1 VKLHNNKKS
10 GVMKKISHK
19 LISVG
24 IVTIAIVGLFSYFI
38 TKSNQRTFILKVEH
52 YAHQLS
58 EMIKSSTKSDM
69 LFYRRERVHEI
80 IDTIGQQ
87 EGIEKVR
94 IFNKEGIIIYSSDR
108 TDIGTMVDK
117 RAEACYACHTADQ
130 PLERLSISERTR
142 IFQLESKVRSLG
154 IINPIYNE
162 PSCWQADCHVHSQE
176 QKVLGVLDVSMSL
189 VEVDRLT
196 KENQTK
202 VILFT
207 LEAMIIISVFL
218 WFFFKRLITR
228 PVQRIVAATSE
239 VAAGNLSYKLE
250 VKRND
255 ELGHLSN
262 SFNEMTRNLAEVQA
276 QLYHSD
282 KLASIGRLAA
292 GVAHE
297 INNPLTGILTYS
309 SYLLKR
315 ADSYPEMKPDL
326 EIIVRETKRCRDIV
340 KDLLDFARPI
350 SSYKKSVCINDVIE
364 RALNVIANQ
373 LNLRNII
380 VHKQYMDS
388 LPDISIDEGQLQ
400 QVFINLMVNAADAMG
415 DLGGE
420 ITITTER
427 IELKNKEYV
436 QIKVADTGCGIAK
449 KNLSKIFEPFYSTKN
464 QKGIGLGLSVVWGII
479 DKHQGVISVESELN
493 KGSVFTIRLPVFQ
506 GASLSNEDK

>member
-1 VKLHNNKKS
+1 
-10 GVMKKISHK
+10 MKNKISHK
-19 LISVG
+19 LIAVG
-24 IVTIAIVGLFSYFI
+24 IVTIAIVGVFSYFI

-108 TDIGTMVDK
+108 SVVGTMVDK
-117 RAEACYACHTADQ
+117 QAEACYACHTADQ

-142 IFQLESKVRSLG
+142 IFQLEDEVRSLG

-162 PSCWQADCHVHSQE
+162 PSCWKADCHIHNQE

-189 VEVDRLT
+189 AEVDRLT
-196 KENQTK
+196 ADNQTK

-207 LEAMIIISVFL
+207 LAAMVIISVFL
-218 WFFFKRLITR
+218 WYFFQRLITR
-228 PVQRIVAATSE
+228 PVQRIVAATNA
-239 VAAGNLSYKLE
+239 VAAGNLTYKLE

-255 ELGHLSN
+255 ELGHLGN
-262 SFNEMTRNLAEVQA
+262 SFNEMTRNLAEAQT

-297 INNPLTGILTYS
+297 INNPLTGVLTYS
-309 SYLLKR
+309 SFLLKR
-315 ADSYPEMKPDL
+315 SENDSELKSDL

-350 SSYKKSVCINDVIE
+350 SAYKKSVNINDVID
-364 RALNVIANQ
+364 RALNIVASQ
-373 LNLRNII
+373 LNLRDIV
-380 VHKQYMDS
+380 VHKQYLES
-388 LPDISIDEGQLQ
+388 LPNVSVDDGQLQ
-400 QVFINLMVNAADAMG
+400 QVFINLLVNAADAIG
-415 DLGGE
+415 NKGGN
-420 ITITTER
+420 ISLATRTVQFQG
-427 IELKNKEYV
+427 KEYV
-436 QIKVADTGCGIAK
+436 QVEVTDTGCGIAK
-449 KNLSKIFEPFYSTKN
+449 ENLSKIFEPFYSTKD

-479 DKHQGVISVESELN
+479 DKHQGTIAVDSELN
-493 KGSVFTIRLPVFQ
+493 QGTTFTIRLPVSQ
-506 GASLSNEDK
+506 GASLIDEGRQNG

>member
-1 VKLHNNKKS
+1 
-10 GVMKKISHK
+10 MKNKISHK
-19 LISVG
+19 LIAVG
-24 IVTIAIVGLFSYFI
+24 IVTIAIVGVFSYFI
-38 TKSNQRTFILKVEH
+38 TKSNQRNFILKVEH

-108 TDIGTMVDK
+108 TVVGTMVDK
-117 RAEACYACHTADQ
+117 QAEACYICHTADQ

-142 IFQLESKVRSLG
+142 IFQLEDEVRSLG

-162 PSCWQADCHVHSQE
+162 PSCWQADCHIHDQG

-189 VEVDRLT
+189 AEVDRLT
-196 KENQTK
+196 ADNQTK

-207 LEAMIIISVFL
+207 LGAMVIISVFL
-218 WFFFKRLITR
+218 WYFFKRLITR
-228 PVQRIVAATSE
+228 PVQRIVAATNA
-239 VAAGNLSYKLE
+239 VAAGNLSYKLQ

-255 ELGHLSN
+255 ELGHLGN
-262 SFNEMTRNLAEVQA
+262 SFNEMTRNLAEAQT

-297 INNPLTGILTYS
+297 INNPLTGVLTYS
-309 SYLLKR
+309 SFLLKR
-315 ADSYPEMKPDL
+315 SKDDSEIKSDL

-350 SSYKKSVCINDVIE
+350 SAYKKSVNINDVID
-364 RALNVIANQ
+364 RALNIVASQ
-373 LNLRNII
+373 LNLRDI
-380 VHKQYMDS
+380 VVNKQYLES
-388 LPDISIDEGQLQ
+388 LPDVSIDDGQLQ
-400 QVFINLMVNAADAMG
+400 QVFINLLVNAADAIG
-415 DLGGE
+415 NKGGK
-420 ITITTER
+420 ISLVTGTVQFQG
-427 IELKNKEYV
+427 KEHV
-436 QIKVADTGCGIAK
+436 QVEVTDTGCGIAK
-449 KNLSKIFEPFYSTKN
+449 ENLSKIFEPFYSTKD

-479 DKHQGVISVESELN
+479 DKHQGTIAVDSELN
-493 KGSVFTIRLPVFQ
+493 KGTTFTIRLPVSQ
-506 GASLSNEDK
+506 GASLIDEGRQHG

>member
-1 VKLHNNKKS
+1 LKN
-10 GVMKKISHK
+10 KISHK
-19 LISVG
+19 LIAVG
-24 IVTIAIVGLFSYFI
+24 IVTILIVGVFSIFI
-38 TKSNQRTFILKVEH
+38 TQSNQRTFIMKVEH

-94 IFNKEGIIIYSSDR
+94 IFNKEGQIIYSSDR
-108 TDIGTMVDK
+108 SVVGTMVDK

-142 IFQLESKVRSLG
+142 IFQLEGKVRSLG

-162 PSCWQADCHVHSQE
+162 PSCWQADCHVHAEE

-189 VEVDRLT
+189 AEVDRLT
-196 KENQTK
+196 RENQTM

-207 LEAMIIISVFL
+207 MAAMIIISVFL
-218 WFFFKRLITR
+218 WYFFKRLITR
-228 PVQRIVAATSE
+228 PVQRIVTATNA

-255 ELGHLSN
+255 ELGHLAN
-262 SFNEMTRNLAEVQA
+262 SFNEMTRNLAEAQT

-297 INNPLTGILTYS
+297 INNPLTGVLTYS
-309 SYLLKR
+309 SFLLKR
-315 ADSYPEMKPDL
+315 CKDNPEMKSDL
-326 EIIVRETKRCRDIV
+326 EIIVRETKRCREIV

-350 SSYKKSVCINDVIE
+350 SANKRTVDINEVIE
-364 RALNVIANQ
+364 RALNIVANQ
-373 LNLRNII
+373 LNFNYIAVKKELD
-380 VHKQYMDS
+380 DS
-388 LPDISIDEGQLQ
+388 LPKVSIDEGQLQ
-400 QVFINLMVNAADAMG
+400 QVFINLLVNAADAIG
-415 DLGGE
+415 DQGGE
-420 ITITTER
+420 I
-427 IELKNKEYV
+427 
-436 QIKVADTGCGIAK
+436 KVASQAIRMQGKEFVQVEITDSGCGIAQE
-449 KNLSKIFEPFYSTKN
+449 NLSKIFEPFYSTKD

-479 DKHQGVISVESELN
+479 DKHQGTISVASELN
-493 KGSVFTIRLPVFQ
+493 EGSTFTVQLPVSH
-506 GASLSNEDK
+506 GALLIEKERQHE

>member
-1 VKLHNNKKS
+1 MPGVKNVKN
-10 GVMKKISHK
+10 KISHK
-19 LISVG
+19 LIAVG
-24 IVTIAIVGLFSYFI
+24 IVTIAIVGIFSYFI

-52 YAHQLS
+52 YANQLS

-87 EGIEKVR
+87 KGIEKVR

-108 TDIGTMVDK
+108 KVVGTMVDK

-142 IFQLESKVRSLG
+142 IFQLEDKVRSLG

-162 PSCWQADCHVHSQE
+162 PACWQADCHTHSQE

-189 VEVDRLT
+189 AEVDRLT
-196 KENQTK
+196 KENQTI
-202 VILFT
+202 VVLFT
-207 LEAMIIISVFL
+207 LAAIVSISVFL
-218 WFFFKRLITR
+218 WYFFKRLITR
-228 PVQRIVAATSE
+228 PVQRIVAATNA

-255 ELGHLSN
+255 ELGHLAN
-262 SFNEMTRNLAEVQA
+262 SFNEMTHNLAEAQT

-297 INNPLTGILTYS
+297 INNPLTGVLSYS

-315 ADSYPEMKPDL
+315 SENDPELKSDL
-326 EIIVRETKRCRDIV
+326 ETIVRETKRCRDIV

-350 SSYKKSVCINDVIE
+350 SPHKKSVNINDVIE
-364 RALNVIANQ
+364 RALNIVASQ
-373 LNLRNII
+373 LNFRNI
-380 VHKQYMDS
+380 VVRKKYTDA
-388 LPDISIDEGQLQ
+388 LPDVSIDDSQLQ
-400 QVFINLMVNAADAMG
+400 QVFINLLVNAADAIG
-415 DLGGE
+415 EKGG
-420 ITITTER
+420 TVSLATRT
-427 IELKNKEYV
+427 V
-436 QIKVADTGCGIAK
+436 QIKGKEHIQIGVTDTGCGIAK
-449 KNLSKIFEPFYSTKN
+449 ENLPKIFEPFYSTKD

-479 DKHQGVISVESELN
+479 DKHQGTISVESELN
-493 KGSVFTIRLPVFQ
+493 RGSTFTIRIPVSPAAGVVKGERQ
-506 GASLSNEDK
+506 HE

>member
-1 VKLHNNKKS
+1 VKNVKN
-10 GVMKKISHK
+10 KISHK
-19 LISVG
+19 LIAVG

-38 TKSNQRTFILKVEH
+38 TKSSQRTYILKVEH

-58 EMIKSSTKSDM
+58 EMIKSSTKADM

-94 IFNKEGIIIYSSDR
+94 IFNKEGIIIYSSEG

-142 IFQLESKVRSLG
+142 IFQIGDKVRSLG

-162 PSCWQADCHVHSQE
+162 PACWQADCHIHSQE

-189 VEVDRLT
+189 AEVDRLT
-196 KENQTK
+196 RENQTM
-202 VILFT
+202 VVLFT
-207 LEAMIIISVFL
+207 LVAMVIISVFL
-218 WFFFKRLITR
+218 WYFFKRLITR
-228 PVQRIVAATSE
+228 PVQRIVAATNE
-239 VAAGNLSYKLE
+239 IALGNLSYRIK

-255 ELGHLSN
+255 ELGHLGN
-262 SFNEMTRNLAEVQA
+262 SFNEMTRNLEEAQT

-297 INNPLTGILTYS
+297 INNPLTGVLTYS

-315 ADSYPEMKPDL
+315 SKDDPEMKSDL
-326 EIIVRETKRCRDIV
+326 EVVVRETKRCRDIV

-350 SSYKKSVCINDVIE
+350 SASKKSANINDIID
-364 RALNVIANQ
+364 RALNIVANQ
-373 LNLRNII
+373 LSFRNIA
-380 VHKQYMDS
+380 VHKRFMDS
-388 LPDISIDEGQLQ
+388 LPDVSIDQGQLQ
-400 QVFINLMVNAADAMG
+400 QVFINLLVNAADAIG
-415 DLGGE
+415 DEGGE
-420 ITITTER
+420 ISISTQTV
-427 IELKNKEYV
+427 LFQGKEHIQV
-436 QIKVADTGCGIAK
+436 EVKDTGCGIAK
-449 KNLSKIFEPFYSTKN
+449 ENLSKIFEPFYSTKEN
-464 QKGIGLGLSVVWGII
+464 KGIGLGLSVVWGII
-479 DKHQGVISVESELN
+479 DKHQGTITVDSELN
-493 KGSVFTIRLPVFQ
+493 KGSTFTIRLPVYQ
-506 GASLSNEDK
+506 GDSLIRKDR

>member
-1 VKLHNNKKS
+1 VKN
-10 GVMKKISHK
+10 KISHK
-19 LISVG
+19 LIAVG
-24 IVTIAIVGLFSYFI
+24 IVTIAIVGVFSYFI
-38 TKSNQRTFILKVEH
+38 TKSNQRNFILKVEH

-108 TDIGTMVDK
+108 SVVGTMVDK
-117 RAEACYACHTADQ
+117 QAEACYVCHTADQ

-142 IFQLESKVRSLG
+142 IFQLEDEVRSLG

-162 PSCWQADCHVHSQE
+162 PSCWQADCHIHDQD

-189 VEVDRLT
+189 AEVDRLT
-196 KENQTK
+196 ADNQTK
-202 VILFT
+202 VIFFT
-207 LEAMIIISVFL
+207 LGAMVIISVFL
-218 WFFFKRLITR
+218 WYFFKRLITR
-228 PVQRIVAATSE
+228 PVQRIVAATNA
-239 VAAGNLSYKLE
+239 VAAGNLSYKLQ

-255 ELGHLSN
+255 ELGHLGN
-262 SFNEMTRNLAEVQA
+262 SFNEMTRNLAEAQT

-297 INNPLTGILTYS
+297 INNPLTGVLTYS
-309 SYLLKR
+309 SFLLKR
-315 ADSYPEMKPDL
+315 SKDDSEIKSDL

-350 SSYKKSVCINDVIE
+350 SAYKKSVNINDVID
-364 RALNVIANQ
+364 RALNIVASQ
-373 LNLRNII
+373 LNLRDIV
-380 VHKQYMDS
+380 VHKQYLES
-388 LPDISIDEGQLQ
+388 LPDVSIDDGQLQ
-400 QVFINLMVNAADAMG
+400 QVFINLLVNAADAIG
-415 DLGGE
+415 NKGGK
-420 ITITTER
+420 ILLATRTVQFQG
-427 IELKNKEYV
+427 KEHV
-436 QIKVADTGCGIAK
+436 QVEVTDTGCGIAK
-449 KNLSKIFEPFYSTKN
+449 ENLSKIFEPFYSTKD

-479 DKHQGVISVESELN
+479 DKHQGTIAVDSELN
-493 KGSVFTIRLPVFQ
+493 KGATFTIRLPVSQ
-506 GASLSNEDK
+506 GASLIDEGR

>member
-1 VKLHNNKKS
+1 VKN
-10 GVMKKISHK
+10 KISHK
-19 LISVG
+19 LIAVG
-24 IVTIAIVGLFSYFI
+24 IVTIAIVGVFSYFI
-38 TKSNQRTFILKVEH
+38 TKSNQRNFILKVEH

-108 TDIGTMVDK
+108 TVVGTMVDK
-117 RAEACYACHTADQ
+117 QAEACYICHTADQ

-142 IFQLESKVRSLG
+142 IFQLEDEVRSLG

-162 PSCWQADCHVHSQE
+162 PSCWQADCHIHDQD

-189 VEVDRLT
+189 AEVDRLT
-196 KENQTK
+196 ADNQTK

-207 LEAMIIISVFL
+207 LAAMVIISVFL
-218 WFFFKRLITR
+218 WYFFKRLITR
-228 PVQRIVAATSE
+228 PVQRIVAATNA
-239 VAAGNLSYKLE
+239 VAAGNLSYKLQ

-255 ELGHLSN
+255 ELGHLGN
-262 SFNEMTRNLAEVQA
+262 SFNEMTRNLAEAQT

-297 INNPLTGILTYS
+297 INNPLTGVLTYS
-309 SYLLKR
+309 SFLLKR
-315 ADSYPEMKPDL
+315 SKNDSEIKSDL

-350 SSYKKSVCINDVIE
+350 SAYKKSVNINDVID
-364 RALNVIANQ
+364 RALNIVASQ
-373 LNLRNII
+373 LNFRDI
-380 VHKQYMDS
+380 VVNKQYLES
-388 LPDISIDEGQLQ
+388 LPDVSIDDGQLQ
-400 QVFINLMVNAADAMG
+400 QVFINLLVNAADAIG
-415 DLGGE
+415 NKGGK
-420 ITITTER
+420 ISLVTGTVQFQG
-427 IELKNKEYV
+427 KEHV
-436 QIKVADTGCGIAK
+436 QVEVTDTGCGIAK
-449 KNLSKIFEPFYSTKN
+449 ENLSKIFEPFYSTKD

-479 DKHQGVISVESELN
+479 DKHQGTIAVDSELN
-493 KGSVFTIRLPVFQ
+493 KGTTFTIRLPVSQ
-506 GASLSNEDK
+506 GASLIDEGRQHG

>member
-1 VKLHNNKKS
+1 
-10 GVMKKISHK
+10 MKNKISHK
-19 LISVG
+19 LIAVG
-24 IVTIAIVGLFSYFI
+24 IVTIAIVGVFSYFI

-94 IFNKEGIIIYSSDR
+94 IFNKDGIIIYSSDR
-108 TDIGTMVDK
+108 SVVGTMVDK
-117 RAEACYACHTADQ
+117 QAEACYACHTADQ

-142 IFQLESKVRSLG
+142 IFQLEDEVRSLG

-162 PSCWQADCHVHSQE
+162 PSCWQADCHIHDQE

-189 VEVDRLT
+189 AEVDRLT
-196 KENQTK
+196 ADNQTK

-207 LEAMIIISVFL
+207 LAAMVIISVFL
-218 WFFFKRLITR
+218 WYFFKRLITR
-228 PVQRIVAATSE
+228 PVQRIVAATNA
-239 VAAGNLSYKLE
+239 VAAGNLTYKLQ

-255 ELGHLSN
+255 ELGHLGN
-262 SFNEMTRNLAEVQA
+262 SFNEMTRNLAEAQT

-297 INNPLTGILTYS
+297 INNPLTGVLTYS
-309 SYLLKR
+309 SFLLKR
-315 ADSYPEMKPDL
+315 SENDSELKSDL

-350 SSYKKSVCINDVIE
+350 SAYKKSVNINDVID
-364 RALNVIANQ
+364 RALNIVASQ
-373 LNLRNII
+373 LNLRDIV
-380 VHKQYMDS
+380 VHKQYLES
-388 LPDISIDEGQLQ
+388 LPNVSIDDGQLQ
-400 QVFINLMVNAADAMG
+400 QVFINLLVNAADAIG
-415 DLGGE
+415 NKGGN
-420 ITITTER
+420 ISLATRTVQFQG
-427 IELKNKEYV
+427 KEYV
-436 QIKVADTGCGIAK
+436 QVEVTDTGCGIAK
-449 KNLSKIFEPFYSTKN
+449 ENLSKIFEPFYSTKD

-479 DKHQGVISVESELN
+479 DKHQGTIAVDSELN
-493 KGSVFTIRLPVFQ
+493 QGTTFTIRLPVGQ
-506 GASLSNEDK
+506 GASLIDEGRQNG